1 MEDRKQSNKSSLI
14 CAKNRRPVETREVYL
29 GTPLLKNIFWYMDLF
44 FWTRLRSIRID
55 HKSNFK
61 ASSLKSWRSLT
72 TEVSLTTTFW
82 NFFSFFLFSQVCFKC
97 LIQLLR
103 HGTPYRLG
111 CLGQVWG
118 IRGGERETA
127 TVPVRHVRVPSTPP
141 PSGIFGVYWKRW
153 IIRY

>member
-1 MEDRKQSNKSSLI
+1 MEDRKQTNKSSLI

-44 FWTRLRSIRID
+44 FWTRLRSIGID

-118 IRGGERETA
+118 ILGGGTGNRDRTRA
-127 TVPVRHVRVPSTPP
+127 SCTRAFYTSAIGYVCYC
-141 PSGIFGVYWKRW
+141 VY
-153 IIRY
+153 YFAY

>member
-14 CAKNRRPVETREVYL
+14 CANNRRPVETREVYL

-82 NFFSFFLFSQVCFKC
+82 NFFSHPPTRTNYITTDIDGKGS
-97 LIQLLR
+97 LIQISAAAMRLR
-103 HGTPYRLG
+103 KVSIFVFYGKRLFG
-111 CLGQVWG
+111 IGSNTSCL
-118 IRGGERETA
+118 R
-127 TVPVRHVRVPSTPP
+127 
-141 PSGIFGVYWKRW
+141 
-153 IIRY
+153 